1 MKHTRASAVLLAV
14 SAAFVIGGAGSAH
27 AQTPPALTQEPPMNL
42 PLIGALPD
50 LGDTALGDAAPKM
63 DEATKQ
69 LDGKGL
75 GLFKLPVLGDLLGLG
90 K

>member
-1 MKHTRASAVLLAV
+1 MKHTRATAVLLAA
-14 SAAFVIGGAGSAH
+14 SAAFVVGTGSAAH
-27 AQTPPALTQEPPMNL
+27 AEEPPASL

-50 LGDTALGDAAPKM
+50 LGDMALGDAAPKV
-63 DEATKQ
+63 DDTTKQ
-69 LDGKGL
+69 LDGEGL

>member
-1 MKHTRASAVLLAV
+1 MKHTRATAVLLAA
-14 SAAFVIGGAGSAH
+14 SAAFVIGTGSAAH
-27 AQTPPALTQEPPMNL
+27 AEEPPANV

-50 LGDTALGDAAPKM
+50 LGDMALGDAAPKM